1 MNQIF
6 KQGYAL
12 LIGVG
17 NDLPITVQDAT
28 AVNDILIDSQRC
40 AYPINQVKLLTENH
54 ATRQGILE
62 GLDWL
67 IAQVQTDP
75 EAMVIVY
82 YSGHGGHVPDYHLI
96 PYNYHPNDIM
106 HTAVS
111 GAEFTEKLRAIQTK
125 KLLILLDCCH
135 AGGMAEVK
143 SGFIKA
149 PSPPE
154 LENILSA
161 GSGRA
166 VIASS
171 RENQVSWIGKPYS
184 KFTQALLEGLAG
196 YGASKHN
203 GYAGLTDVAM
213 YIGRTVYNNTNGEQQ
228 PTLDI
233 AYADNFA
240 IAYYAGGQKSPKPLP
255 KPLLEPLPNTD
266 KQTTILSTKFSF
278 LSTILSTKFFNKVL
292 AFLII
297 LIFLVI
303 LAFWMSPK
311 SKIQQDISDEGIG
324 AINTGGGSV
333 TITKGSTSPNDSNEK
348 SANE

>member
-17 NDLPITVQDAT
+17 KDLPITVKDAT
-28 AVNDILIDSQRC
+28 AVKDILIDSQRC
-40 AYPINQVKLLTENH
+40 AYPINQVKILTENQ

-67 IAQVQTDP
+67 IAKVQTDP
-75 EAMVIVY
+75 DAMVIVY
-82 YSGHGGHVPDYHLI
+82 YSGHGGCVPDYHLL
-96 PYNYHPNDIM
+96 PYNYDQNDIM

-161 GSGRA
+161 GSGRV

-171 RENQVSWIGKPYS
+171 RKDEVSRIGDPYS

-196 YGASKHN
+196 YGAAENN
-203 GYAGLTDVAM
+203 GYAYLTDVAM
-213 YIGRTVYNNTNGEQQ
+213 YIGHVVPNNTDEKQH
-228 PTLDI
+228 PILKL
-233 AYADNFA
+233 AAADDFA
-240 IAYYAGGQKSPKPLP
+240 IAYYAGGEKSPKPLP
-255 KPLLEPLPNTD
+255 KPLPNTD
-266 KQTTILSTKFSF
+266 KQTTILSTLSTQFSSLSTQFKFS
-278 LSTILSTKFFNKVL
+278 LV
-292 AFLII
+292 FLII
-297 LIFLVI
+297 VIFFVI
-303 LAFWMSPK
+303 FALSSDSEK
-311 SKIQQDISDEGIG
+311 STIRQDIRGEGIG
-324 AINTGGGSV
+324 VTNKGSGSV
-333 TITKGSTSPNDSNEK
+333 TIIKDSTYSNDSDEK

>member
-40 AYPINQVKLLTENH
+40 AYPINQVKLLTENQ

-67 IAQVQTDP
+67 IAQVQTVPD
-75 EAMVIVY
+75 AMVIVY
-82 YSGHGGHVPDYHLI
+82 YSGHGGHIPDYHLI

-255 KPLLEPLPNTD
+255 KPLPNTD
-266 KQTTILSTKFSF
+266 KQTTILST
-278 LSTILSTKFFNKVL
+278 LSTKFSSLSTKFKFFL
-292 AFLII
+292 FFLII
-297 LIFLVI
+297 VIFFVI
-303 LAFWMSPK
+303 FALSSDSEKPT
-311 SKIQQDISDEGIG
+311 IRQDIRDEGIG